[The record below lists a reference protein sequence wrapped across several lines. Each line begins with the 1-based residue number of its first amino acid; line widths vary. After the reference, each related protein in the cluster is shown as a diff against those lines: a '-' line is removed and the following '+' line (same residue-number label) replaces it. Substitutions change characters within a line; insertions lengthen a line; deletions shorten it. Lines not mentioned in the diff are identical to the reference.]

1 MEHSMPDTTNDGSAT
16 AHKYWVVGGQ
26 YESLTF
32 DRLVHGTQSVLG
44 PFGRRE
50 EAESAWREMSDR
62 TRSQA
67 MVRFTIAAEA

>member
-1 MEHSMPDTTNDGSAT
+1 MLDTTNSGSTVARR
-16 AHKYWVVGGQ
+16 YWVVGGQ

-32 DRLVHGTQSVLG
+32 DRLVHGTQFVLG

-50 EAESAWREMSDR
+50 DAENAWREVSDK

-67 MVRFTIAAEA
+67 TMRFTIAAEA